1 MSQSP
6 TRQGPT
12 CQGWIQATV
21 GVFHLDVAWRVAP
34 GEVLVLYGP
43 SGAGKS
49 LTLRAIAGLLRP
61 DAGHLEIGDTVVY
74 DAKDACWMPPHR
86 RGVGYVPQHYGL
98 FPHLTVSGNIGYG
111 LAHLPRAKAGE
122 RVAQLLATFR
132 LTDLAGQWPHRLSG
146 GEQQRVALARAL
158 APQPKL
164 LLLDEPFS
172 ALDAELRRSLRA
184 ELHALLV
191 SWDIPVILVTHD
203 REEALALGHR
213 VQVMESGRA
222 VLEGD
227 PLQVLGQPPSALVA
241 RLVGV
246 ENLYQGR
253 LLSRSPQNGTM
264 LCQIGDVRLEVPLAD
279 VAEAAPVTIGIR
291 ARDVLLATQ
300 RPRGLSAR
308 NVLQG
313 KIRSLEVRSPGVQV
327 AVECGITIQSLVTQ
341 EAVTELSLEPGKRVW
356 VVLKASS
363 CFLVAPDG

>member
-1 MSQSP
+1 MN
-6 TRQGPT
+6 QGPT
-12 CQGWIQATV
+12 CQGWIRATV
-21 GVFHLDVAWRVAP
+21 GAFHLDVAWRVAP

-61 DAGHLEIGDTVVY
+61 DAGHLEVGGTVVY
-74 DAKDACWMPPHR
+74 DAQDARWVPPHQ
-86 RGVGYVPQHYGL
+86 RGVGYVPQHCGL
-98 FPHLTVSGNIGYG
+98 FPHLTVAGNIGYG
-111 LAHLPRAKAGE
+111 LGQWPGEQASE

-132 LTDLAGQWPHRLSG
+132 LTDLAGQRPHQLSG
-146 GEQQRVALARAL
+146 GEQQRVTLARAL
-158 APQPKL
+158 APRPRL

-184 ELHALLV
+184 ELHALQA

-213 VQVMESGRA
+213 VQVIEWGRA

-253 LLSRSPQNGTM
+253 ILSRSAQNGTM
-264 LCQIGDVRLEVPLAD
+264 LCQIEDVRLEVPLAE
-279 VAEAAPVTIGIR
+279 VAEEAPVTLGIR
-291 ARDVLLATQ
+291 ARDVLLATR
-300 RPRGLSAR
+300 RPEGLSAR
-308 NVLQG
+308 NVLWG
-313 KIRSLEVRSPGVQV
+313 NIRSLEVRSPGVQV
-327 AVECGITIQSLVTQ
+327 AVECGITVRSLVTQ
-341 EAVTELSLEPGKRVW
+341 EAVRELSLEPGKRVW

-363 CFLVAPDG
+363 CFLVA